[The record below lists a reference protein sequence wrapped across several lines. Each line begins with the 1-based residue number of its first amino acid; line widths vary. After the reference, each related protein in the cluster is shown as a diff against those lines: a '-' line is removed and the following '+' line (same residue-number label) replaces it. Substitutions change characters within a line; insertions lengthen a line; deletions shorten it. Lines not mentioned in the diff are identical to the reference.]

1 MADRQLAALAV
12 RTLSL
17 LTSLLPLFSVVT
29 QFAVAALIERR
40 YRKEIETLPFSLL
53 ACLFVVYSPRF
64 QRGPIAMSLVKQID
78 GDLMTAMKSQDNLKL
93 SVLRMMKSALKLKQ
107 VESGKPLEDAEALAV
122 FRTLVKQRREA
133 AALFRGAG
141 RPELADKEEAEVKIV
156 EVYLP
161 AAASDAE
168 LEAAVT
174 EALAETGAAS
184 AKETGKVMK
193 AAMAKLAGKSVDGK
207 RVNEL
212 VRARLGA

>member
-1 MADRQLAALAV
+1 
-12 RTLSL
+12 
-17 LTSLLPLFSVVT
+17 
-29 QFAVAALIERR
+29 
-40 YRKEIETLPFSLL
+40 
-53 ACLFVVYSPRF
+53 
-64 QRGPIAMSLVKQID
+64 MSLVKQID